1 MDIRV
6 GDHLLM
12 KKPHPCS
19 GSSFLVLRTGM
30 DLRLRCEKCGHEIML
45 PRAKA
50 EKQIKSI
57 IREEIN

>member
-1 MDIRV
+1 MDIRT
-6 GDHLLM
+6 GDRLLM

-30 DLRLRCEKCGHEIML
+30 DVRLRCEQCGREIMM

-57 IREEIN
+57 IREESD